1 MATPA
6 QKKAEERRFPISYI
20 IDVIGDQMNDD
31 PAFVARVTM
40 ACAGASTKTKSV
52 VLKQLISQEDY
63 DQFLELDTAAKS
75 VKAAKKK
82 LEDAVQR
89 KQNSARATLE
99 ADQYVN
105 NTYPDELD
113 GLENADDA
121 KKIFRSSTD
130 KKRKAE
136 ATVAGEIQFR
146 KKLLKMAKDK
156 GWGSLRATTTESSEA
171 DDAGSDGSD
180 GSVSPQPAQ
189 YP

>member
-6 QKKAEERRFPISYI
+6 QKKAEEQRFQISYI

-40 ACAGASTKTKSV
+40 ACAGATTKSV
-52 VLKQLISQEDY
+52 VLNQLISQEDY
-63 DQFLELDTAAKS
+63 DQFLELDTVAKNE
-75 VKAAKKK
+75 KAAKKK
-82 LEDAVQR
+82 LDDAEQR

-99 ADQYVN
+99 ADQYVKSA
-105 NTYPDELD
+105 YPGGVD
-113 GLENADDA
+113 GLRNADDA
-121 KKIFRSSTD
+121 KKLFRSSTD

-136 ATVAGEIQFR
+136 AMVAGEIQFR

-156 GWGSLRATTTESSEA
+156 GWGSLRATTTEYSEA
-171 DDAGSDGSD
+171 DDAGTDGSD

-189 YP
+189 